1 MKKRNDI
8 MRNMQ
13 SGAEDHERRTAVY
26 VMTHKAFTPPPD
38 PLYVPLHV
46 GRAAALSHS
55 RDEESSPLSFCVGD
69 DTGDNISKQ
78 NCYYSELTGMY
89 WVWKN
94 SGADVVGTCHY
105 RRYLLN
111 AQGGLFTEEQIL
123 SLLQQYDVITTKELQ
138 LNFSYYEG
146 FASHHKISY
155 LDETARVIEELH
167 PDYVADFDRLVRQKH
182 TYFGNMLIAKKETY
196 DAYMKWLFSILFE
209 VERRVTVEEEDSY
222 HRRIFGF
229 ISEFLQY
236 VWVKHNGLK
245 VYSCMVGMLGEKAEI
260 AEVRQTLAG
269 YFDRADVDGAKD
281 YFLQAKKER
290 PDLLMEASDITG
302 ELHLCMEV
310 IAIAG
315 LEQQAYGTNL
325 LHRERGFEALM
336 HYCNCLN
343 RYVLQKKH
351 GNLDKDLKQWKD
363 AHVVTEV
370 AENAANV
377 VMQASDAPASML
389 QRIRK
394 NITK

>member
-1 MKKRNDI
+1 MNEKNYNQTGKIQKKSR
-8 MRNMQ
+8 Q
-13 SGAEDHERRTAVY
+13 AEVF

-38 PLYVPLHV
+38 AMYVPLHV

-55 RDEESSPLSFCVGD
+55 RDEKSSPLSFCLGD
-69 DTGDNISKQ
+69 NTGDHISDK

-94 SGADVVGTCHY
+94 VKTPVVGTCHY

-111 AQGGLFTEEQIL
+111 EQNQLFTEPEIL
-123 SLLQQYDVITTKELQ
+123 AILQQYDVITTKELQ

-155 LDETARVIEELH
+155 LDETARVIKELY
-167 PDYVADFDRLVRQKH
+167 PDYATDFQRLVQQTH

-196 DAYMKWLFSILFE
+196 DAYMEWLFSILFE

-236 VWVKHNGLK
+236 VWVKHNGLR

-260 AEVRQTLAG
+260 AEVRRTLAG
-269 YFDRADVDGAKD
+269 YFERADVDGAKA
-281 YFLQAKKER
+281 YFLQAKKVR

-325 LHRERGFEALM
+325 LHREKNFEALM

-351 GNLDKDLKQWKD
+351 GSVDEDLKQWKA

-370 AENAANV
+370 AETAANT

-394 NITK
+394 TITK